1 MFCCC
6 RAALTL
12 GNESFRFLCCP
23 DSKELGLH
31 AQGAGRGQNQ
41 DPERPKRYFMAS
53 RGTIKLGD
61 AAQGEASHKSI
72 SGEQLHSVPLVLH
85 TLLLLLLLFSLPF
98 LSYLTVSTSTS
109 AFYLFIF
116 SFFFSLPHPSSGEW
130 ANGSGTYL
138 SAWLNHNVGTVY
150 WEIYIESNHG
160 FNSCQRSSIKIWI
173 SFSFPLFKHV

>member
-31 AQGAGRGQNQ
+31 AQGAGRCQNQ

-116 SFFFSLPHPSSGEW
+116 SFFFFSPTSQFRGVSKWQWYLPVCLVKPQCWHCILG
-130 ANGSGTYL
+130 NI
-138 SAWLNHNVGTVY
+138 H
-150 WEIYIESNHG
+150 
-160 FNSCQRSSIKIWI
+160 RK
-173 SFSFPLFKHV
+173 